1 MMKMVIGLFQWY
13 SFLGQIICYKRAA
26 VICYF
31 YFPVTDKK
39 WCEKGSVKKVY
50 CFIVSAKAKVKVGQ
64 K

>member
-13 SFLGQIICYKRAA
+13 SFLGQVICYKRAT

>member
-13 SFLGQIICYKRAA
+13 SFLGQVICYKIPA
-26 VICYF
+26 VICYI